1 MSRTASLPPD
11 EVREAPRRQMR
22 QATTVTIWRRWLI
35 GVGVALTAFG
45 IAMALASGTPLFEPL
60 NRLIDPA
67 FWEAGPPDPGST
79 GFEAWAFG
87 AWGATIAGWGVVI
100 TLVARE
106 AFGQP
111 ERWAW
116 WAVALGTGLWFI
128 LDTGVSLAHGVG
140 FNVAVNLVVLVLLA
154 PPLIGTRSAAGVRR
168 SRDPRTATR

>member
-1 MSRTASLPPD
+1 MNRNSSLAPD
-11 EVREAPRRQMR
+11 EARGAARRRTR
-22 QATTVTIWRRWLI
+22 QATSAGIWRHWLI

-45 IAMALASGTPLFEPL
+45 VVMALASGTPLFEPL

-67 FWEAGPPDPGST
+67 FWEAGPPNPGST

-87 AWGATIAGWGVVI
+87 VWGATIAGWGVVV
-100 TLVARE
+100 TFVARE
-106 AFGQP
+106 AFGWP

-116 WAVALGTGLWFI
+116 WAVALGTGLWFV

-154 PPLIGTRSAAGVRR
+154 VPLIGTRRAAGVRR
-168 SRDPRTATR
+168 PRLPRTGTG